1 MQASLH
7 KRAQTAA
14 TEKIREV
21 RWDDYSITRFKPREI
36 AKTLLSPAKGQKIF
50 NTFACKFLASGFPGK
65 AIKDSGGRNIT
76 HEENKMDP
84 FNIGLYVIE
93 AGLVGIVVY
102 AMAVL
107 PALFMPMI

>member
-1 MQASLH
+1 M
-7 KRAQTAA
+7 
-14 TEKIREV
+14 
-21 RWDDYSITRFKPREI
+21 
-36 AKTLLSPAKGQKIF
+36 
-50 NTFACKFLASGFPGK
+50 
-65 AIKDSGGRNIT
+65 T
-76 HEENKMDP
+76 HEENNMDP